1 MRFPLKVAIRFL
13 TSNKMQTFF
22 IIIGIA
28 IGVSVQVFIGTLID
42 GLQKSLVNKTVS
54 NSPQITVSSTKDD
67 KTIEDWEK
75 KIIQIKESDSRIK
88 NVSPTIEGSAFIK
101 EENKSYPVLFRG
113 FNLDE
118 SDKIYKIKNRIYDGN
133 WITSRD
139 IEGNKRKILIGR
151 ELNENLKKQVG
162 DTIKI
167 TTPTGKSEE
176 FIISGFYDLE
186 VSSINKSW
194 IITDLNTVQ
203 EILGYDKKITSI
215 EAQVNMDDIFKA
227 DTISKNIKYNLNSD
241 EVKVEN
247 WKEQNKQL
255 LSGLSGQSTSSYMIQ
270 FFVIVSVILAI
281 ASILAITVIQ
291 KSREIG
297 ILKAIGIKNGP
308 ASRIFLFQGIIL
320 GIFGAILGVSFG
332 IGLTTMFTKFALDS
346 NGNPIVELY
355 INHKFVAFSAIL
367 AIVASSMAALIP
379 AKKSAKLDPIEV
391 IKNG

>member
-101 EENKSYPVLFRG
+101 DENKSYPVLFRG

-118 SDKIYKIKNRIYDGN
+118 SDKIYKIKNRIYDGD

-203 EILGYDKKITSI
+203 DILGYDKKITSI

-355 INHKFVAFSAIL
+355 INYKFVAFSAIL

>member
-13 TSNKMQTFF
+13 RSNKTQTFF

-88 NVSPTIEGSAFIK
+88 NISPTIEGSAFIK

-118 SDKIYKIKNRIYDGN
+118 SDKIYNIKNRIYDGN

-139 IEGNKRKILIGR
+139 IEANKRKILIGR

-162 DTIKI
+162 DTLKI

-203 EILGYDKKITSI
+203 DILGYDKKITSI
-215 EAQVNMDDIFKA
+215 EVQVNMDDIFKA
-227 DTISKNIKYNLNSD
+227 DNISQNVKYNLNSV
-241 EVKVEN
+241 EAKVEN

-355 INHKFVAFSAIL
+355 ISYKFVAFSAIL

>member
-13 TSNKMQTFF
+13 TSNKTQTFF

-118 SDKIYKIKNRIYDGN
+118 SDKIYNIKNRIYDGN

-139 IEGNKRKILIGR
+139 IEANKRKILIGR

-162 DTIKI
+162 DTLKI

-203 EILGYDKKITSI
+203 DILGYDKKITSI
-215 EAQVNMDDIFKA
+215 EVQVNMDDIFKA
-227 DTISKNIKYNLNSD
+227 DNISQNVKYNLNSD
-241 EVKVEN
+241 EAKVEN

-355 INHKFVAFSAIL
+355 ISYKFVAFSAIL